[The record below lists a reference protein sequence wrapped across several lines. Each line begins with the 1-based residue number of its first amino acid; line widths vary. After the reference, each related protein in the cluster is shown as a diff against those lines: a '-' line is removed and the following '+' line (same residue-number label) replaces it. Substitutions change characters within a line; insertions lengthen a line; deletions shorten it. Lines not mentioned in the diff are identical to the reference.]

1 MNIVIADCFD
11 TWEHRVDLI
20 YKVLKEEG
28 HQVTCLLS
36 DYRHIDKTRR
46 TEKKRD
52 TIFFTAEPYKKNI
65 SPARVHSHGQL
76 SKDIFTWVED
86 HKSVID
92 ILWVLA
98 PPNSFIY
105 DAARVKQKWPKMHL
119 IIDIIDLWPETMPV
133 GRLKYLPFFNVWRLL
148 RDHNLRVANVVVT
161 ECNLFKEVLGRKSD
175 GIKVE
180 TLYLARENRG
190 YEPNLCLPNDKLA
203 LCYLG
208 SINNI
213 IDIAAIG
220 QIIRECRKQNPVI
233 FHIIGDGEKKKELLK
248 VAEDSGAKVID
259 HGKIYN
265 QEEKK
270 GIFDSCHYGLNIMK
284 PSVCVGLTMK
294 SIDYFEF
301 GLPIINNIK
310 GDTWEAIEKYDCGVN
325 LGKKKLHL
333 SVEENSNQRLNSRH
347 FFEKYLTL
355 EIAKDKIHT
364 ILKDIR

>member
-1 MNIVIADCFD
+1 M
-11 TWEHRVDLI
+11 
-20 YKVLKEEG
+20 
-28 HQVTCLLS
+28 
-36 DYRHIDKTRR
+36 
-46 TEKKRD
+46 
-52 TIFFTAEPYKKNI
+52 
-65 SPARVHSHGQL
+65 
-76 SKDIFTWVED
+76 
-86 HKSVID
+86 
-92 ILWVLA
+92 
-98 PPNSFIY
+98 
-105 DAARVKQKWPKMHL
+105 
-119 IIDIIDLWPETMPV
+119 
-133 GRLKYLPFFNVWRLL
+133 
-148 RDHNLRVANVVVT
+148 
-161 ECNLFKEVLGRKSD
+161 
-175 GIKVE
+175 
-180 TLYLARENRG
+180 
-190 YEPNLCLPNDKLA
+190 
-203 LCYLG
+203 
-208 SINNI
+208 
-213 IDIAAIG
+213 
-220 QIIRECRKQNPVI
+220 
-233 FHIIGDGEKKKELLK
+233 
-248 VAEDSGAKVID
+248 AEDSGAKVID